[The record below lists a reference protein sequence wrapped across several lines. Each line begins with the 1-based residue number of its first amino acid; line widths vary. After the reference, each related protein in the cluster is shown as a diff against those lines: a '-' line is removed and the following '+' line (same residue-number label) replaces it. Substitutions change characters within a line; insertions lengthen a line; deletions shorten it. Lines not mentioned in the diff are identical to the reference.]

1 MLLIVKKL
9 IVYYIYV
16 SHSWSFSSSIALI
29 YMINTEIYSQS
40 QSNKFDFMIP
50 MDQKI
55 KQIHVYFFQLNVI
68 A

>member
-1 MLLIVKKL
+1 MIFL
-9 IVYYIYV
+9 
-16 SHSWSFSSSIALI
+16 FSGIALI